1 MENKWWEYYAVRYFV
16 GTVIG
21 ALIIAFL
28 NAHPGSLYEG
38 RLTLGDS
45 SKEVTFLGV
54 GLVAALGFA
63 FCYVASAP
71 VLVLHAA
78 RAHLRWSSVK
88 ASWKLSVA
96 CVLGAVALGG
106 LATSRIL
113 PPLTATAI
121 ALIVGLQVSLVLL
134 AVTSKFSVIEAF
146 YRVLAEARSN
156 SLKKKDGPPSPG
168 AEYVTSYRHLREHG
182 NAFAIVVLEGV
193 LGSALYHMPSTECAV
208 YFVGIWLMP
217 ATFAWVLGS
226 VLESRFASQPLP

>member
-1 MENKWWEYYAVRYFV
+1 MENKWWEYYVVRYFV
-16 GTVIG
+16 GTVLG

-28 NAHPGSLYEG
+28 NGHPGSPYEG
-38 RLTLGDS
+38 RLTLGDN

-71 VLVLHAA
+71 VLMLHAA
-78 RAHLRWSSVK
+78 RAHLRWTSVK
-88 ASWKLSVA
+88 ARWKLSAV
-96 CVLGAVALGG
+96 CVIGAVALAGYT
-106 LATSRIL
+106 TSRAF

-121 ALIVGLQVSLVLL
+121 ALVVGFQASLVLL
-134 AVTSKFSVIEAF
+134 AVLTKFSVIESF
-146 YRVLAEARSN
+146 YRVLAEARSK
-156 SLKKKDGPPSPG
+156 SFKKRDEPPSPG

-182 NAFAIVVLEGV
+182 NAFVIVVLEGM

-208 YFVGIWLMP
+208 YFLGIWLMP